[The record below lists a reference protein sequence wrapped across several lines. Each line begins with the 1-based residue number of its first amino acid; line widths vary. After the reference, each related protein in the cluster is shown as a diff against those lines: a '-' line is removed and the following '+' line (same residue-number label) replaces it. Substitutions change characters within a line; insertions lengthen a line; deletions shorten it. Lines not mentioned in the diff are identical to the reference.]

1 MEKKNCDLLFEYL
14 RSILY
19 DPEIKPLD
27 LDSLDEPYRRL
38 GLGMQFLA
46 KSVCEMMEYSEAL
59 SKGKLS
65 VSVPPRDNFLCKN
78 LKNIHANLNHLTWQA
93 KQAAKGDYSQS
104 VSYLGEFSEAF
115 NSMTKQLRERE
126 LSLKQEAALEKE
138 HADILE
144 NYNHLL
150 TELIS
155 RSDEEI
161 LVTDMEEQTVL
172 YSNENP
178 AIHISIPD
186 IYDLFLKQ
194 LEKESIHRHTQQDT
208 YEWTWEAEDSR
219 HHFYKITTGF
229 IEWQGRKAYLHLIR
243 EVTEEKTL
251 QARLEAK
258 AYLDP
263 LTGIGNRHFFQT
275 KLDEFLAN
283 GQRIVLCYCDLDHL
297 KYVNDTYGH
306 SEGDWY
312 IQNFADTV
320 LKNIRCRD
328 IFARIGGD
336 EFCIIL
342 KKCPRDEAEEKLKS
356 ILDLFG
362 SDTSKPYPKGFSY
375 GITEIP
381 KDHAPLTAE
390 AVLHQAD
397 MNMYHQKQ
405 KHKNQYRLVLNS
417 AADFSDC
424 YLQYCP
430 PAERI

>member
-1 MEKKNCDLLFEYL
+1 
-14 RSILY
+14 
-19 DPEIKPLD
+19 
-27 LDSLDEPYRRL
+27 
-38 GLGMQFLA
+38 
-46 KSVCEMMEYSEAL
+46 
-59 SKGKLS
+59 
-65 VSVPPRDNFLCKN
+65 
-78 LKNIHANLNHLTWQA
+78 
-93 KQAAKGDYSQS
+93 
-104 VSYLGEFSEAF
+104 
-115 NSMTKQLRERE
+115 
-126 LSLKQEAALEKE
+126 
-138 HADILE
+138 
-144 NYNHLL
+144 
-150 TELIS
+150 
-155 RSDEEI
+155 
-161 LVTDMEEQTVL
+161 MEEQTVL

-208 YEWTWEAEDSR
+208 YEWTWEAENSR

-263 LTGIGNRHFFQT
+263 LTGVGNRHFFQT

-312 IQNFADTV
+312 IQHFADTV
-320 LKNIRCRD
+320 RKNIRCRD

-342 KKCPRDEAEEKLKS
+342 KKCPRDEAEE
-356 ILDLFG
+356 
-362 SDTSKPYPKGFSY
+362 
-375 GITEIP
+375 
-381 KDHAPLTAE
+381 
-390 AVLHQAD
+390 
-397 MNMYHQKQ
+397 
-405 KHKNQYRLVLNS
+405 
-417 AADFSDC
+417 
-424 YLQYCP
+424 
-430 PAERI
+430 